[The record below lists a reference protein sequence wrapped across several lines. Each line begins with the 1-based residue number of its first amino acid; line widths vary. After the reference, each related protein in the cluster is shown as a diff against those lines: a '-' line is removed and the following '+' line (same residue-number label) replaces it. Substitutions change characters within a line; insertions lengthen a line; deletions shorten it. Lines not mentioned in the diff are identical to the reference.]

1 MGRKKEYNTLS
12 RPAIDEKSKGFPG
25 NPAPGIDGMAGA
37 VPDGVSAELDSRGG
51 VGNTKRD
58 RVWCG
63 PR

>member
-37 VPDGVSAELDSRGG
+37 VPDGVSAELDSVEDFFIAGS
-51 VGNTKRD
+51 V
-58 RVWCG
+58 VSSE
-63 PR
+63 